1 MAKYKFS
8 TTFPSKNT
16 NVDSHQWTRR
26 ALQKP
31 GTPAEKFQ
39 HTAGAKAETNQQKT
53 KTKNP
58 RFYTLK
64 RMKGIVSLY
73 LC

>member
-1 MAKYKFS
+1 MAKCKFS

-31 GTPAEKFQ
+31 GIPVEKSQ
-39 HTAGAKAETNQQKT
+39 HTAGAKAETNKQT
-53 KTKNP
+53 NP
-58 RFYTLK
+58 GFYTLK

>member
-8 TTFPSKNT
+8 TAFPSKNT
-16 NVDSHQWTRR
+16 NVDSHLWTRR

-31 GTPAEKFQ
+31 EIPAEKFQ
-39 HTAGAKAETNQQKT
+39 DTTGAKAETNKQT
-53 KTKNP
+53 KKQNP
-58 RFYTLK
+58 RFYTLE

-73 LC
+73 PC